1 MDEQNT
7 LDENGNSKAR
17 FQVLEECGYEVEASR
32 LEHIVTCPAS
42 VGTGGTAQT
51 IFSLEVTFDLIY
63 AKRVGKDALTGFV
76 KGDRKGQEGT
86 GWWSGR
92 GGRVH

>member
-42 VGTGGTAQT
+42 VGTGGTTQT
-51 IFSLEVTFDLIY
+51 IFSLEVAFDYIY
-63 AKRVGKDALTGFV
+63 SKSVEDEVLSWFV